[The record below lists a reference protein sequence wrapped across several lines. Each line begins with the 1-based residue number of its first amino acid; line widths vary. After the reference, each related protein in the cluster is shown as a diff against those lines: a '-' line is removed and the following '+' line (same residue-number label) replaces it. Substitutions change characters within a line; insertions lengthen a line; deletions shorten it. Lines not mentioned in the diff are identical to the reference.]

1 MESCITNRLNSL
13 CILYCNLEKKF
24 NDYLLKNET
33 DSLTKEGLE
42 KIKEELKSI
51 KEENNLSIK
60 EELEEIKGKNNL
72 SLKGELEIINGEFKI
87 IKNDTN
93 KKIKDELDS
102 IKNTINSITHE
113 LRHQKNINLDTP
125 NYLEYTLLYADFEN
139 CGICMYCPS
148 EPYEPDNNISSGPII
163 DNEKYTILK
172 NILNN

>member
-13 CILYCNLEKKF
+13 CVLYCNLEKRF
-24 NDYLLKNET
+24 GDYLSKNEM
-33 DSLTKEGLE
+33 DSIIKGELE
-42 KIKEELKSI
+42 KIKEELQLFKKETNLFENREEKNLEKI
-51 KEENNLSIK
+51 KQDIIYNNKYIIK
-60 EELEEIKGKNNL
+60 EELN
-72 SLKGELEIINGEFKI
+72 
-87 IKNDTN
+87 
-93 KKIKDELDS
+93 S

-113 LRHQKNINLDTP
+113 LQYQKNININTQ